1 MGRLVSHS
9 DTEWRTDPAEA
20 SWHRRARRN
29 RQVARAVLA
38 VDRARQTL
46 AAHHGGGLHL
56 PRAGDM
62 GRPYVA
68 CLKCKEASWVYV
80 GNGVTDCHRCGLA
93 FPHSAHRERPRPK
106 APPAEG
112 ARPLRLHSPEA
123 HSDRALL
130 DRLRV
135 RLDAADGAARL
146 DSQHPRVPADG
157 HHGAGHDEWPPLSR
171 NLADKAKKS
180 GDVIAASLDALLSSG
195 KCEEFGEVLRNIKA
209 SVCTPAPV
217 KHGAAVSGASQRVC
231 IALKVKEAAVAK
243 RKSATDEM
251 AKLLHWMEELGRS
264 CPDLDAAVKAADAE
278 LHLARAEN
286 EKAVD
291 SAVGPLHAD
300 DLEGGSGSS
309 AVVRALQSQVREL
322 QSKLSELSSARG
334 SGDSLGVDAGPGRD
348 PVLGASVQGGEA
360 RGRKMSPDRADGS
373 EGKKPRK
380 DRSRSGRR
388 DVGAVPEGGADADMR
403 EGPECGS
410 APDDHQAQ
418 IKRAQELA
426 EGAGVMPASAMSDQ
440 SGG

>member
-9 DTEWRTDPAEA
+9 ESEWRSDPAEA

-29 RQVARAVLA
+29 RQLARAVLA
-38 VDRARQTL
+38 VDRARSTL

-56 PRAGDM
+56 PSSGDM

-80 GNGVTDCHRCGLA
+80 GNGVTNCHRCGLA
-93 FPHSAHRERPRPK
+93 FPHSAHRERPRPV
-106 APPAEG
+106 APPADG
-112 ARPLRLHSPEA
+112 GRPLRLHSPEA
-123 HSDRALL
+123 LSDRDLL
-130 DRLRV
+130 ARLRA
-135 RLDAADGAARL
+135 LQLHEADGARL
-146 DSQHPRVPADG
+146 DPPHQVPYDG
-157 HHGAGHDEWPPLSR
+157 LPGSGHDDWPPLTR
-171 NLADKAKKS
+171 NMADKAKKS

-209 SVCTPAPV
+209 SVCIPAPV

-251 AKLLHWMEELGRS
+251 AKLLHWMEELGKT

-291 SAVGPLHAD
+291 SAVGHVHA
-300 DLEGGSGSS
+300 DLEGGSDPS
-309 AVVRALQSQVREL
+309 AVISALQGEVREL
-322 QSKLSELSSARG
+322 RSKLVELSSARG
-334 SGDSLGVDAGPGRD
+334 SGSSVGPAGVAGSA
-348 PVLGASVQGGEA
+348 PVLGAAVQGGDL
-360 RGRKMSPDRADGS
+360 RGRQKKSEREDRAESGVRD
-373 EGKKPRK
+373 
-380 DRSRSGRR
+380 DRSRSRQK
-388 DVGAVPEGGADADMR
+388 DEKKGGT
-403 EGPECGS
+403 GPEPEADEAMQGEPGDGPT
-410 APDDHQAQ
+410 PDDLGAH

-426 EGAGVMPASAMSDQ
+426 EGAGVMPASAKSDQ

>member
-1 MGRLVSHS
+1 MGWLVSHS
-9 DTEWRTDPAEA
+9 DPEWRLDPAEA

-29 RQVARAVLA
+29 RQLARAVLA
-38 VDRARQTL
+38 VDRARHTL
-46 AAHHGGGLHL
+46 AAHHGGGLQL
-56 PRAGDM
+56 PRAEDM

-80 GNGVTDCHRCGLA
+80 GNGVTNCRRCGLA
-93 FPHSAHRERPRPK
+93 FPHSDHRERPRPR

-123 HSDRALL
+123 HSDRDLL
-130 DRLRV
+130 ARLRALQL
-135 RLDAADGAARL
+135 READGARL
-146 DSQHPRVPADG
+146 DSRNPHVPSDG
-157 HHGAGHDEWPPLSR
+157 HLDPGHDEWPPLSR

-243 RKSATDEM
+243 RKNATDEM
-251 AKLLHWMEELGRS
+251 AKLLHWMEELGKT
-264 CPDLDAAVKAADAE
+264 CPDLDAAVQAADAE
-278 LHLARAEN
+278 LHLARADS

-291 SAVGPLHAD
+291 SAVGHLHAAD
-300 DLEGGSGSS
+300 RDESGPS
-309 AVVRALQSQVREL
+309 AVIRALQSQVREL
-322 QSKLSELSSARG
+322 QSKLDELSSARG
-334 SGDSLGVDAGPGRD
+334 SGSSVGAAAVPGQD
-348 PVLGASVQGGEA
+348 PVLAASVQGGDV
-360 RGRKMSPDRADGS
+360 RGRQMSPARADRS
-373 EGKKPRK
+373 EGKVRK
-380 DRSRSGRR
+380 DRTRSGRR
-388 DVGAVPEGGADADMR
+388 DGGAVPKTDADEVMQ
-403 EGPECGS
+403 EEPVGGS
-410 APDDHQAQ
+410 TPDDHQAQ

-426 EGAGVMPASAMSDQ
+426 EGAGVMPASAQSDQ

>member
-9 DTEWRTDPAEA
+9 ESEWRTDPAEA

-29 RQVARAVLA
+29 RQLARAVLA

-80 GNGVTDCHRCGLA
+80 GNGVKDCHRCGLA
-93 FPHSAHRERPRPK
+93 FPHSDHRERPRPK

-123 HSDRALL
+123 LSDRDLL
-130 DRLRV
+130 ARLRALQLHEDE
-135 RLDAADGAARL
+135 RA
-146 DSQHPRVPADG
+146 DSQHLHVPADG
-157 HHGAGHDEWPPLSR
+157 HPGAGHDEWPPLPR
-171 NLADKAKKS
+171 NLADRAKKS

-209 SVCTPAPV
+209 SVCIPAPV

-251 AKLLHWMEELGRS
+251 AKLLHWMEELGKT

-291 SAVGPLHAD
+291 SAVGPLHAA

-322 QSKLSELSSARG
+322 QSKLAELSSARG
-334 SGDSLGVDAGPGRD
+334 SGGSVGVDAVPGQD

-360 RGRKMSPDRADGS
+360 RGRQMSPARADRS
-373 EGKKPRK
+373 EERARK

-388 DVGAVPEGGADADMR
+388 DEGAVPKDDAGEAMQD
-403 EGPECGS
+403 GPECGS

-426 EGAGVMPASAMSDQ
+426 EGAGVMPASAKSDQ